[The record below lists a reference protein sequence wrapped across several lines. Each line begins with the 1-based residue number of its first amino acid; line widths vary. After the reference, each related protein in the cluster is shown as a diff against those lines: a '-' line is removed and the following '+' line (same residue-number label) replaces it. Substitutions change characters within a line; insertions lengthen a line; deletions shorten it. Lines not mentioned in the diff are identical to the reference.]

1 MDVSNYKIVKTVH
14 IHEKQS

>member
-14 IHEKQS
+14 LHEKQS